1 MSEGQSIVPSGI
13 LGVGELVI
21 LIDGQRATIAEAKP
35 KESEL
40 YYVVALPDGTQ
51 QEVEAGSLIRAKTY
65 ANWVAPGTDWDGRE
79 RRKGT
84 GPLPTDPNFKGEER
98 RQP

>member
-1 MSEGQSIVPSGI
+1 MSEGHNHAPSGV
-13 LGVGELVI
+13 LQVGELVI
-21 LIDGQRATIAEAKP
+21 LIDGQRATIAEVKP
-35 KESEL
+35 QGTDL
-40 YYVVALPDGTQ
+40 YYVVTLSDGTL

-65 ANWVAPGTDWDGRE
+65 ANWVAPGSDWDGRE

>member
-1 MSEGQSIVPSGI
+1 MSQAHSSAASGV
-13 LGVGELVI
+13 LQVGELVI
-21 LIDGQRATIAEAKP
+21 LIDGQRATIAEVKP
-35 KESEL
+35 SGTEL
-40 YYVVALPDGTQ
+40 FYIVALPDGSQ

-84 GPLPTDPNFKGEER
+84 GPLPTDPNYKGQER